1 MPLLSC
7 IRSSQVQLQHFQ
19 QQPLEVSSYQSNDLH
34 EYDTIDNMSR
44 MKSSVVENVGSDEF
58 SFSQCKAYESHKMP
72 GNSGTATGSAVNDV
86 TYENTEN
93 TQNQAVRGETSQSYE
108 DIRDHVERNKEGT
121 YDVIPGDS

>member
-1 MPLLSC
+1 M
-7 IRSSQVQLQHFQ
+7 
-19 QQPLEVSSYQSNDLH
+19 SSYQSNDLH